1 MDEGHDN
8 GEDSGALEQEITHQ
22 RLRTVL
28 YGEIDAGLPP
38 VNTLV
43 YGRTLEPDM
52 TEQLSADDWIKA
64 GLKALAKSGFTAL
77 KADPLAKAVGVSRG
91 SFYWHFA
98 DLGAFH
104 TALLKRWREIAADQI
119 IADVEAGSD
128 EPLKA
133 LLRRTFGARLDL
145 ERAVRNWAA
154 FDPAAQGAVRAID
167 RRRLDYIETLLEK
180 RGLTPATARA
190 RAQILYW
197 TFLGF
202 ALSGT
207 PVPAARL
214 EGLLDQILRMVS
226 A

>member
-1 MDEGHDN
+1 M
-8 GEDSGALEQEITHQ
+8 A
-22 RLRTVL
+22 
-28 YGEIDAGLPP
+28 
-38 VNTLV
+38 
-43 YGRTLEPDM
+43 
-52 TEQLSADDWIKA
+52 EQLSADDWINQ
-64 GLKALAKSGFTAL
+64 GLKALARGGFTAL
-77 KADPLAKAVGVSRG
+77 KADPLAKTMGVSRG

-104 TALLKRWREIAADQI
+104 AAVLKRWREIAAEQI
-119 IADVEAGSD
+119 IADVEATD

-133 LLRRTFGARLDL
+133 LLRRSFGARLEL

-154 FDPAAQGAVRAID
+154 FDAAAQGAVRAID
-167 RRRLDYIETLLEK
+167 RRRIDYIEALLAK
-180 RGLTPATARA
+180 RGLAPATAQT

-207 PVPAARL
+207 PVPAARIP
-214 EGLLDQILRMVS
+214 GLIDELLRMAS

>member
-1 MDEGHDN
+1 MFGIRN
-8 GEDSGALEQEITHQ
+8 
-22 RLRTVL
+22 
-28 YGEIDAGLPP
+28 
-38 VNTLV
+38 
-43 YGRTLEPDM
+43 PDM
-52 TEQLSADDWIKA
+52 AEQLTADDWIKQ
-64 GLKALAKSGFTAL
+64 GLKALARDGFTAL
-77 KADPLAKAVGVSRG
+77 KADPLAKAMGVSRG

-104 TALLKRWREIAADQI
+104 AALLKRWRQIAAEQI
-119 IADVEAGSD
+119 IAEIETDSA

-154 FDPAAQGAVRAID
+154 FDAAAQAAVRAID
-167 RRRLDYIETLLEK
+167 RRRIDYIEQLLEK
-180 RGLTPATARA
+180 RGLAPATTQA
-190 RAQILYW
+190 RAQIMYW

-214 EGLLDQILRMVS
+214 QGLLDEIMRMVS

>member
-1 MDEGHDN
+1 
-8 GEDSGALEQEITHQ
+8 
-22 RLRTVL
+22 
-28 YGEIDAGLPP
+28 
-38 VNTLV
+38 
-43 YGRTLEPDM
+43 M
-52 TEQLSADDWIKA
+52 TEQLSADDWTRQ

-77 KADPLAKAVGVSRG
+77 KADPLAKAMGVSRG

-98 DLGAFH
+98 DLAAFH
-104 TALLKRWREIAADQI
+104 ATVLKRWREVAAEQI
-119 IADVEAGSD
+119 IADVEADSG
-128 EPLKA
+128 EPLEA

-167 RRRLDYIETLLEK
+167 RRRLDYIEALLEK
-180 RGLTPATARA
+180 RGLERAAAQA

-202 ALSGT
+202 ALSGA
-207 PVPAARL
+207 PVPAARFQ
-214 EGLLDQILRMVS
+214 GLLDELQRMVS

>member
-1 MDEGHDN
+1 
-8 GEDSGALEQEITHQ
+8 
-22 RLRTVL
+22 
-28 YGEIDAGLPP
+28 
-38 VNTLV
+38 
-43 YGRTLEPDM
+43 M
-52 TEQLSADDWIKA
+52 TEQLSADDWIKQ
-64 GLKALAKSGFTAL
+64 GLKALAKNGFTAL
-77 KADPLAKAVGVSRG
+77 KADPLARAMGVSRG

-104 TALLKRWREIAADQI
+104 AAVLKRWREIAAEQI
-119 IADVEAGSD
+119 IADVEAASD

-133 LLRRTFGARLDL
+133 LLRRSFGARLDL
-145 ERAVRNWAA
+145 ERAVRSWAA
-154 FDPAAQGAVRAID
+154 FDTAAQGAVRAID
-167 RRRLDYIETLLEK
+167 RRRIDYIETLLAM
-180 RGLTPATARA
+180 RGLEPAKAQA

-214 EGLLDQILRMVS
+214 QGLLDEIMRMVS

>member
-1 MDEGHDN
+1 
-8 GEDSGALEQEITHQ
+8 
-22 RLRTVL
+22 
-28 YGEIDAGLPP
+28 
-38 VNTLV
+38 
-43 YGRTLEPDM
+43 M
-52 TEQLSADDWIKA
+52 TEQLTADDWIKE
-64 GLKALAKSGFTAL
+64 GLKALAKSGFTSL
-77 KADPLAKAVGVSRG
+77 KADPLAKAMGVSRG

-104 TALLKRWREIAADQI
+104 AAVLKRWRDIAAEQI
-119 IADVEAGSD
+119 IADVEAGGD
-128 EPLKA
+128 EPLEA
-133 LLRRTFGARLDL
+133 LLRRSFGARLDL

-154 FDPAAQGAVRAID
+154 FDAAAQGAVRAID
-167 RRRLDYIETLLEK
+167 RRRIDYIATLLTM
-180 RGLTPATARA
+180 RGLVPATAQA

-214 EGLLDQILRMVS
+214 QDLLDEILRMVS

>member
-1 MDEGHDN
+1 
-8 GEDSGALEQEITHQ
+8 
-22 RLRTVL
+22 
-28 YGEIDAGLPP
+28 
-38 VNTLV
+38 
-43 YGRTLEPDM
+43 M
-52 TEQLSADDWIKA
+52 TEQLSADDWIKQ
-64 GLKALAKSGFTAL
+64 GLKALTRSGFTAL
-77 KADPLAKAVGVSRG
+77 KADPLAKAMGVSRG

-104 TALLKRWREIAADQI
+104 AAMLKRWREIAAEEI
-119 IADVEAGSD
+119 IAAVEADGD
-128 EPLKA
+128 EPLNA

-154 FDPAAQGAVRAID
+154 FDPAAQTAVRAID
-167 RRRLDYIETLLEK
+167 RRRLDYIETLLQL
-180 RGLTPATARA
+180 RGLSAATAQA

-207 PVPAARL
+207 PVPPARL
-214 EGLLDQILRMVS
+214 QGLLDEIQKMVF

>member
-1 MDEGHDN
+1 
-8 GEDSGALEQEITHQ
+8 
-22 RLRTVL
+22 
-28 YGEIDAGLPP
+28 
-38 VNTLV
+38 
-43 YGRTLEPDM
+43 M
-52 TEQLSADDWIKA
+52 TEQLSADDWIKE

-77 KADPLAKAVGVSRG
+77 KADPLAKTMGVSRG

-98 DLGAFH
+98 DLAEFH
-104 TALLKRWREIAADQI
+104 SAVLKRWREIAAEQI
-119 IADVEAGSD
+119 IADVEADSD
-128 EPLKA
+128 DPLKE

-154 FDPAAQGAVRAID
+154 FDAAAQ
-167 RRRLDYIETLLEK
+167 
-180 RGLTPATARA
+180 A

-202 ALSGT
+202 ALSAA

-214 EGLLDQILRMVS
+214 QGLLDELLRMVT

>member
-1 MDEGHDN
+1 
-8 GEDSGALEQEITHQ
+8 
-22 RLRTVL
+22 
-28 YGEIDAGLPP
+28 
-38 VNTLV
+38 
-43 YGRTLEPDM
+43 M
-52 TEQLSADDWIKA
+52 TEQLSADDWIKQ
-64 GLKALAKSGFTAL
+64 GLKALARNGFTAL
-77 KADPLAKAVGVSRG
+77 KADPLAKAMGVSRG

-104 TALLKRWREIAADQI
+104 AAVLKRWRDIAAEQI

-154 FDPAAQGAVRAID
+154 FDPAAQAAVRAID
-167 RRRLDYIETLLEK
+167 RRRLDYIETLLAR
-180 RGLTPATARA
+180 RGLAAPIAQA

-202 ALSGT
+202 ALSG
-207 PVPAARL
+207 PPGPAARL
-214 EGLLDQILRMVS
+214 QPLLDEILRMVS

>member
-1 MDEGHDN
+1 M
-8 GEDSGALEQEITHQ
+8 
-22 RLRTVL
+22 
-28 YGEIDAGLPP
+28 PP
-38 VNTLV
+38 YSCVWLNKRWPAACQYTSV
-43 YGRTLEPDM
+43 WWIFRNPDM
-52 TEQLSADDWIKA
+52 AEQLTADDWINQ
-64 GLKALAKSGFTAL
+64 GLKALKRGGFTAL
-77 KADPLAKAVGVSRG
+77 KADPLAKAMGVSRG

-104 TALLKRWREIAADQI
+104 AAILKRWREIAAEQI
-119 IADVEAGSD
+119 IADVEAASG

-133 LLRRTFGARLDL
+133 LLRRSFGARLDL

-154 FDPAAQGAVRAID
+154 FDAAAQGAVRAID
-167 RRRLDYIETLLEK
+167 RRRIDYIEVLLAK
-180 RGLTPATARA
+180 RGLAPATAQA

-207 PVPAARL
+207 PVTAARL
-214 EGLLDQILRMVS
+214 QGLLDEILRMAS

>member
-1 MDEGHDN
+1 
-8 GEDSGALEQEITHQ
+8 
-22 RLRTVL
+22 
-28 YGEIDAGLPP
+28 
-38 VNTLV
+38 
-43 YGRTLEPDM
+43 M
-52 TEQLSADDWIKA
+52 TEQLSADDWIKE
-64 GLKALAKSGFTAL
+64 GLKALGRSGFTAL
-77 KADPLAKAVGVSRG
+77 KADPLAKAMGVSRG

-104 TALLKRWREIAADQI
+104 AAVLKRWREVAAEQI
-119 IADVEAGSD
+119 IADVEADSD
-128 EPLKA
+128 DPLKA

-154 FDPAAQGAVRAID
+154 FDAATQVAVRAID
-167 RRRLDYIETLLEK
+167 RRRLDYIEVLFRK
-180 RGLTPATARA
+180 RGLTPAVAQA

-202 ALSGT
+202 ALSGA

-214 EGLLDQILRMVS
+214 QGLLDEILRMAS